1 MRSSK
6 KLLSLLSQIE
16 KQGYPGFGGR
26 MNAVQVVEWLMNKAE
41 YFEKRYKRV
50 QDSYDVLNDIV
61 REMMVEEVANSKK
74 GGQ

>member
-6 KLLSLLSQIE
+6 KLLSLLSKIE
-16 KQGYPGFGGR
+16 KRDYPGFGGH
-26 MNAVQVVEWLMNKAE
+26 MNAVQVVEWLINKADF
-41 YFEKRYKRV
+41 YEKRFKRV

-61 REMMVEEVANSKK
+61 REMMVKEVANSKK